1 MKTVIFLLLLI
12 CLSTGCSR
20 IEVRVNGFTSTGTA
34 LQLPAHTSIAVAEDP
49 NAQNPIFEKEIAGK
63 IQKLLSSKGYSLP
76 SSEKTE
82 YNFTFHYGIDSGRT
96 ITGAMPIHHP
106 VGPVTAHPYYGAGY
120 TTYMPYSHTV
130 YTRWLILYLTDAKKF
145 KETRKIEHVWIGEVI
160 SSGSSTDLRS
170 VINYMLVAAFDHFGE
185 NTKKQ
190 IRKMLPEDDERVKL
204 LMEN

>member
-1 MKTVIFLLLLI
+1 MKTVFVFLLLI

-20 IEVRVNGFTSTGTA
+20 IEVRVNGFTSTGIA
-34 LQLPAHTSIAVAEDP
+34 LQLPAHASIAVAEDP

-63 IQKLLSSKGYSLP
+63 IQKLLSSKGYSVP
-76 SSEKTE
+76 SSEKAE
-82 YNFTFHYGIDSGRT
+82 YNLAFHYGIDSGRT
-96 ITGAMPIHHP
+96 ITGAMPIHHT
-106 VGPVTAHPYYGAGY
+106 VGTGTKHTYYGTGY

-145 KETRKIEHVWIGEVI
+145 KETRKIEHMWIGEVI

-170 VINYMLVAAFDHFGE
+170 VINYMLVAAFEHFGD

-190 IRKMLPEDDERVKL
+190 IRMTIPGDDERVKL

>member
-1 MKTVIFLLLLI
+1 MKTVFVFLLLI

-20 IEVRVNGFTSTGTA
+20 IEVRVNGFTSTGIA
-34 LQLPAHTSIAVAEDP
+34 LQVPTHTSITVVEDP

-63 IQKLLSSKGYSLP
+63 IQKLLSSKGYSVP

-82 YNFTFHYGIDSGRT
+82 YNLTFNYGIDSGRT
-96 ITGAMPIHHP
+96 IVGAMPVYHP
-106 VGPVTAHPYYGAGY
+106 VGTAYTSYGVGY
-120 TTYMPYSHTV
+120 TTYMPYSHTF
-130 YTRWLILYLTDAKKF
+130 YTKWLILYLTDAKKF

-170 VINYMLVAAFDHFGE
+170 VINYMLVAAFEHFGD

-190 IRKMLPEDDERVKL
+190 IRKIIPGDDERVKL